1 LGLLWVRRFYI
12 IISAKIDNSMIAI
25 IEQNLGTLKK
35 LCRRFHVCQLELI
48 GSALASEEFNLKES
62 DLDFLVEFQPLKPG
76 EYADT
81 YFGLLEALENLFA
94 RHVDLVMV
102 RAVKNPYFL
111 ESINKNR
118 KVLYAA

>member
-1 LGLLWVRRFYI
+1 MVEDNREELKDLCVKHRVRR
-12 IISAKIDNSMIAI
+12 
-25 IEQNLGTLKK
+25 
-35 LCRRFHVCQLELI
+35 LELF
-48 GSALASEEFNLKES
+48 GSAIDDENFDLEKS
-62 DLDFLVEFQPLKPG
+62 DIDFLVEFQPLKPG

-111 ESINKNR
+111 EAINKSR

>member
-1 LGLLWVRRFYI
+1 MINMVEDNREELKDLCVKHRVRR
-12 IISAKIDNSMIAI
+12 
-25 IEQNLGTLKK
+25 
-35 LCRRFHVCQLELI
+35 LELF
-48 GSALASEEFNLKES
+48 GSATDDENFDLEKS
-62 DLDFLVEFQPLKPG
+62 DIDFLVEFQPLKPG

-111 ESINKNR
+111 EAINKSR

>member
-1 LGLLWVRRFYI
+1 M
-12 IISAKIDNSMIAI
+12 IDL
-25 IEQNLGTLKK
+25 IEKTLKELEK
-35 LCRRFHVCQLELI
+35 LCVSYRVQRLDLI
-48 GSALASEEFNLKES
+48 GSAVTAEKFDEEKS
-62 DLDFLVEFQPLKPG
+62 DIDFLVEFQPLKEG

-81 YFGLLEALENLFA
+81 YFGLLESLESLFN

-111 ESINKNR
+111 ESINKSR